1 MVQGLNINNSY
12 ENYNKYP
19 LKNSVAVN
27 QNSNNFSAPK
37 FKGELKQDT
46 VSLSTPQTKAKQ
58 NKTALTLSCIG
69 LAIVGTLLAGKGVH
83 SYRTNKALKQIDQKF
98 LNLQEKLPDV
108 QKTFKNVFLRNDITE
123 KETLEIL
130 NRYKEIEKLGVT
142 ETKEKYIEA
151 LYKEANKNYGIE
163 PIKLRFKDVTEKEK
177 KTIGGRTS
185 SINHYIYINPNAKK
199 DELIDVIHH
208 ELRHAKQ
215 NILMYNYAPEKF
227 KQSLAYPYTFNYD
240 KEVQKYVDELID
252 AGVLDAFKI
261 RDKIAEKFKGRLDHI
276 VQKFMGKP
284 NIDKVP
290 KEQRSLA
297 EKLLDSSL
305 KTDFSRFNFDH
316 EYYKN
321 RFFEIDARYAGE
333 NMAKLFGKTKYTKS

>member
-19 LKNSVAVN
+19 IKNSVAVTK
-27 QNSNNFSAPK
+27 NSNNTSVPQ

-46 VSLSTPQTKAKQ
+46 VSLSTQKSKQ

-69 LAIVGTLLAGKGVH
+69 LAVVGTLLAGKGVH

-98 LNLQEKLPDV
+98 LSLQEKLPDV
-108 QKTFKNVFLRNDITE
+108 QKTFKSIFLRDDITE
-123 KETLEIL
+123 KETLEML
-130 NRYKEIEKLGVT
+130 NRYKEIEKIGVT
-142 ETKEKYIEA
+142 ESKEKYIEV

-163 PIKLRFKDVTEKEK
+163 PIKLRLEDAIEK

-185 SINHYIYINPNAKK
+185 PINHYIYINPQVKK
-199 DELIDVIHH
+199 DELMDVIHH

-215 NILMYNYAPEKF
+215 HILEYNYNPEKF
-227 KQSLAYPYTFNYD
+227 KQSLAYPDTFKFD
-240 KEVQKYVDELID
+240 KEVQQYVDELID
-252 AGVLDAFKI
+252 GGLLDSFKI

-276 VQKFMGKP
+276 VQKFLGQP

-305 KTDFSRFNFDH
+305 KTDFSEYNNNH

-321 RFFEIDARYAGE
+321 RFFETDARYAGE
-333 NMAKLFGKTKYTKS
+333 NMAKLFGKPKYTKS

>member
-1 MVQGLNINNSY
+1 MVQGLSTSNSY

-19 LKNSVAVN
+19 INKSVAVN
-27 QNSNNFSAPK
+27 QNGNNILVPK

-46 VSLSTPQTKAKQ
+46 VTLSTPQTKSKS
-58 NKTALTLSCIG
+58 NKTALTLGGIG
-69 LAIVGTLLAGKGVH
+69 LAVVGTLLAAKGVH

-98 LNLQEKLPDV
+98 LSLQEKLPDV
-108 QKTFKNVFLRNDITE
+108 QKTFKNIFLRDDITE

-163 PIKLRFKDVTEKEK
+163 PIKLRLEDVTEK

-185 SINHYIYINPNAKK
+185 PINHYIYINPNVKK
-199 DELIDVIHH
+199 DELMDVIHH

-215 NILMYNYAPEKF
+215 HILEYNYNPEKF
-227 KQSLAYPYTFNYD
+227 KQSLAYPDTFSYD
-240 KEVQKYVDELID
+240 KEVQQYVDELID
-252 AGVLDAFKI
+252 GGLLDSFKI
-261 RDKIAEKFKGRLDHI
+261 RDKIAEKFKGRLDYI

-284 NIDKVP
+284 NIDNVP
-290 KEQRSLA
+290 KEQRNFA
-297 EKLLDSSL
+297 EKLIDSSL
-305 KTDFSRFNFDH
+305 KTDISEYNSNH

-321 RFFEIDARYAGE
+321 CFLEIDARYAGE
-333 NMAKLFGKTKYTKS
+333 NMAKLFGKPTYIKS

>member
-19 LKNSVAVN
+19 IKNSVVIN
-27 QNSNNFSAPK
+27 QNSNNTSAPQ

-46 VSLSTPQTKAKQ
+46 VTLSTQHKTKQ
-58 NKTALTLSCIG
+58 NKIALTLGGIG
-69 LAIVGTLLAGKGVH
+69 LAVVGTLLAVKGANT
-83 SYRTNKALKQIDQKF
+83 YRTNKALKQIDQKF

-108 QKTFKNVFLRNDITE
+108 QKTFKSIFLRDDITE

-130 NRYKEIEKLGVT
+130 NRYKEIEKIGVT
-142 ETKEKYIEA
+142 ESKEKYIEA

-163 PIKLRFKDVTEKEK
+163 PIKLRLEDVAKK
-177 KTIGGRTS
+177 KTIGGRAAYF
-185 SINHYIYINPNAKK
+185 NHYIYINPNVKK
-199 DELIDVIHH
+199 DKLMDVIHH

-215 NILMYNYAPEKF
+215 HILEYNYNPEKF
-227 KQSLAYPYTFNYD
+227 KQSLAYPDTFKSD
-240 KEVQKYVDELID
+240 KEVLQYVDELID
-252 AGVLDAFKI
+252 GGLLDRFKI
-261 RDKIAEKFKGRLDHI
+261 RDKIAEKFKERLDHI

-290 KEQRSLA
+290 KEQRSFA
-297 EKLLDSSL
+297 EKILDSSL
-305 KTDFSRFNFDH
+305 KTDLYEYSYNY

-321 RFFEIDARYAGE
+321 RFCEIDARFAGE
-333 NMAKLFGKTKYTKS
+333 NMAKLFGKPTYIKS